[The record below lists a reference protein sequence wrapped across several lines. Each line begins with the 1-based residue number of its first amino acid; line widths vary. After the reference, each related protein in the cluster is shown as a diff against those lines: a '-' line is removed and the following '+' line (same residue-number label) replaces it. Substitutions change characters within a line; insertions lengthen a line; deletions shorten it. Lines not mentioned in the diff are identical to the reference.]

1 MAVSSI
7 RPGFQ
12 TVTPY
17 IIVQDIDA
25 LIDFVK
31 KVFDATETLR
41 LKGSAGGFHVEISI
55 GNSMMML
62 GGGGAW
68 EGNPIPAA
76 LYVYVDDVDAIYQ
89 RALQAGATTLMEP
102 TNEFDGDRRCGV
114 QDPFGNQWFI
124 ATHIEDVSTEE
135 MTRRWAAMQSG

>member
-1 MAVSSI
+1 MTVPSI
-7 RPGFQ
+7 RPGFY

-17 IIVQDIDA
+17 IIVQEIDA

-31 KVFDATETLR
+31 QVFDATETLR
-41 LKGSAGGFHVEISI
+41 LLGSAGGFHVEISI

-62 GGGGAW
+62 GGGGSW
-68 EGNPIPAA
+68 EGKPIPAA
-76 LYVYVDDVDAIYQ
+76 LYVYVDDVDTVYQ
-89 RALQAGATTLMEP
+89 RALQSGATALMEP

-124 ATHIEDVSTEE
+124 ATHIENVSPEE
-135 MTRRWAAMQSG
+135 MTHRWTAMQQE

>member
-1 MAVSSI
+1 MTIPSI
-7 RPGFQ
+7 RPGFY

-31 KVFDATETLR
+31 QVFGATETLR
-41 LKGSAGGFHVEISI
+41 LTGSAGGFHVEVSI

-68 EGNPIPAA
+68 EGTPIPAA
-76 LYVYVDDVDAIYQ
+76 LYVYVDDVDAVYQ
-89 RALQAGATTLMEP
+89 RALQSGATTLMEP
-102 TNEFDGDRRCGV
+102 TNESDGDRRGGV

-135 MTRRWAAMQSG
+135 MTRRWASMQQT